1 MDTQKLWSRVRAE
14 MDAASDSRHSGLEG
28 RARVSARRAAALAI
42 HGCMLEPDTHPSL
55 NVMAIL
61 REFCDQP
68 HPDNVCASVRHLLM
82 RVDQDYQLPEGI
94 DVIADAET
102 VIAYCFEQ
110 KGISTK

>member
-14 MDAASDSRHSGLEG
+14 MDAASDARHAGLEG

-42 HGCMLEPDTHPSL
+42 HGCMLEPDTQPGL
-55 NVMAIL
+55 NVLSIL
-61 REFCDQP
+61 NEFCSQP
-68 HPDNVCASVRHLLM
+68 HPVQVIDAVRHLLL

-110 KGISTK
+110 KGIFTK